1 LQAKGGNT
9 VVTQKAH
16 WTVLVYIAAHN
27 ELGDYGLGRRSLDQI
42 LKVGSTP
49 QLKLAAL
56 YDQFEG
62 ATRIIAGEAGQAA
75 VEEALS
81 DFDSGDPDA
90 LLETA
95 RWAFERCPAQ
105 RYALVL
111 WSHGSGWRPEEG
123 ERSSRGQPFSSWSPQ
138 EIERIARQARG
149 DDQVSRAESTER
161 AARPSSTALFR
172 TTLAHILKR
181 DPPDERAVCFDDG
194 SGHSLDTLELERVA
208 RQVEGI
214 IGQPLDLL
222 GMDACLMATLEV
234 AYQVRQHVRYLVASE
249 ELVPG
254 YSWPYD
260 AILGAMRETPDMPAR
275 DLAALV
281 VQRYLDFYTDNPP
294 QLNYGDVTKV
304 ALDLARVGKLA
315 QAADGL
321 AGALLDKMEEQTGHL
336 WEAQR
341 QTRAR
346 ETLKGRRRPSKFDY
360 HLWDLG
366 ALAACLATHSDNG
379 AVQDAAREVGA
390 ALQAGDAVVAEGHRG
405 EWFEGMGGVSI
416 YAVPPGEKRRISP
429 FYPDVALAKETRW
442 AEMLNAY
449 HRQEGTRD

>member
-1 LQAKGGNT
+1 MTPQ
-9 VVTQKAH
+9 QAH

-27 ELGDYGLGRRSLDQI
+27 DLGDYGLGRRSLDQI
-42 LKVGSTP
+42 LGVGSTP

-56 YDQFEG
+56 HDQFEG
-62 ATRIIAGEAGQAA
+62 ATRCIAGEAGHAA
-75 VEEALS
+75 VEEVLP
-81 DFDSGDPDA
+81 DFDSGDPDG

-123 ERSSRGQPFSSWSPQ
+123 ERSIWGHPFSSWGPQ
-138 EIERIARQARG
+138 EIEHIARQARG
-149 DDQVSRAESTER
+149 DDVVSAEESTER
-161 AARPSSTALFR
+161 TARPASTALFR

-181 DPPDERAVCFDDG
+181 DPADERAVCFDDG
-194 SGHSLDTLELERVA
+194 SGQSLDTLELERVA
-208 RQVEGI
+208 RELEGI
-214 IGQPLDLL
+214 TGQPLDLL

-260 AILGAMRETPDMPAR
+260 AILGALRVTPDMPAR
-275 DLAALV
+275 DLARLV
-281 VQRYLDFYTDNPP
+281 VQRYLDFYTANPP

-304 ALDLARVGKLA
+304 ALDLARVGELA
-315 QAADGL
+315 RAADGL
-321 AGALLDKMEEQTGHL
+321 AGALLNHMEEQADHL

-341 QTRAR
+341 LTRTR
-346 ETLKGRRRPSKFDY
+346 EMLKGRRRPSKFDY

-366 ALAACLATHSDNG
+366 TLAAYLAAHSQNA
-379 AVQDAAREVGA
+379 AVQDAAW
-390 ALQAGDAVVAEGHRG
+390 ALESTLQPGGAVVAEGHRA
-405 EWFEGMGGVSI
+405 EWFEGIGGVSI
-416 YAVPPGEKRRISP
+416 YAVPPGDKRRVSP

-442 AEMLNAY
+442 REMLDAY
-449 HRQEGTRD
+449 HRRVSARL